1 MKTKKITK
9 ISNIFIFGIFF
20 IQFFENLIYFKELNK
35 NFNGGHQWLTADWLI
50 NYNFGFVRR
59 GMFGSFLI
67 NLPYEYINIIFLIES
82 ILFITYLLTFFGIF
96 YLSYENIEKSFLT
109 IYLVSPLFLG
119 FIFINKDASFRKE
132 MLCVTTVTLLLIY
145 SKSKNMLIY
154 FATFLFY
161 TLSIFSSEYGLM
173 LFIPVCYLFFN
184 NKNNFNIKDIVF
196 SVTPPILYLILHFLN
211 SKFYES
217 RSLLICENVK
227 NLNPFNYSNY
237 ICDGQIYWIGFT
249 LKETINTT
257 KTYYDFDYIFYYIIA
272 FLIGLIPLFVS
283 GWLRNNYKFILLQ
296 IPLVL
301 MFFILAT
308 DWGRTLHLFFS
319 LIYLIAI
326 REIDKSNELKKILT
340 VLVIIVLLFIQ
351 VDYWNPQDFNYFS
364 LETLTLYR
372 NGVLNFKDNF
382 LFILNEILA
391 FI

>member
-1 MKTKKITK
+1 
-9 ISNIFIFGIFF
+9 
-20 IQFFENLIYFKELNK
+20 
-35 NFNGGHQWLTADWLI
+35 
-50 NYNFGFVRR
+50 
-59 GMFGSFLI
+59 
-67 NLPYEYINIIFLIES
+67 
-82 ILFITYLLTFFGIF
+82 
-96 YLSYENIEKSFLT
+96 
-109 IYLVSPLFLG
+109 
-119 FIFINKDASFRKE
+119 

-364 LETLTLYR
+364 LEPLTLYR